1 MATATPTYGTPT
13 AFTWTIASKA
23 SDTNL
28 LAGFESTAI
37 DQKDTLDAIDVL
49 VGGKITTGTGPTA
62 SRQIQIW
69 AYASWDDAEFSGG
82 CAGSDGAKTLTA
94 ESKQRLFLVDIIATN
109 STSDTAYTW
118 GPYSAL
124 KIFQSAVLPVQFG
137 LWFVHN
143 TGVNLNATAGNHE
156 AFYTTVKFESA

>member
-1 MATATPTYGTPT
+1 MATATPVYGTPT
-13 AFTWTIASKA
+13 AFTWTQASLA

-28 LAGFESTAI
+28 LIGRESTAI

-49 VGGKITTGTGPTA
+49 IGGKVTTGTGPTA

-69 AYASWDDAEFSGG
+69 AYASWDDTEFSAG
-82 CAGSDGAKTLTA
+82 CTGSDAGKTVTA
-94 ESKQRLFLVDIIATN
+94 ESKQRMFLVDIIATN

-137 LWFVHN
+137 LWLVHN
-143 TGVNLNATAGNHE
+143 TGVNLNSTSGNHE
-156 AFYTTVKFESA
+156 AYYTTVKFESA